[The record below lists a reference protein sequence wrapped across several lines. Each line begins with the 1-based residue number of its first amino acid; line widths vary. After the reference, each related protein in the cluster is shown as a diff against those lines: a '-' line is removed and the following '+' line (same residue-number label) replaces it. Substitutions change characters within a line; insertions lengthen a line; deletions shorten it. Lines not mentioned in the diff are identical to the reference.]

1 MIELPELLAP
11 VGSPIALKAAIA
23 AGADAVYLSGK
34 RFGARKLAANFD
46 DPQLKQA
53 IDYAHLRDVKV
64 YVTANTL
71 IRDDELSDVAN
82 YFIDL
87 YEIGADAVLIQ
98 DVGVAAM
105 AGTLVPELDLHASTQ
120 MTIHNQAGLSWAAR
134 MGMKRVVLAREVS
147 LDNIRAMA
155 PLVKIGLEVFI
166 HGALCYCYSGQCLLS
181 SAIGG
186 RSGNRGFCAQ
196 PCRKP
201 YILLTG
207 EKDEYGRPMNLK
219 AASLK
224 NRFLISTR
232 DLSVYMHLDKIVNS
246 PVDALKIEGRMKSA
260 EYVAIVTSIYR
271 KALDAI
277 SQGSWKPSNEDLR
290 DLSLA
295 FNRDF
300 TEGHLLGSKKIMG
313 REMSDNRGILIGT
326 VSNYDS
332 KRSVASIRLTSSAPE
347 QGDGLVFLSPDSE
360 LGLVVHRPIMKNG
373 LLKLKT
379 PERVNPGAKVFQTS
393 SKSLSRKAQQI
404 IVRERKEIPIDLEI
418 FWEDEKILAKGHAEG
433 GNKMQEFKF
442 KAVSR
447 MEEALSKPL
456 TAEQIETQLR
466 RTGGTPFRI
475 RKLIMAYPGGLFA
488 PLATL
493 NQFRRSIL
501 ANAEEALLR
510 AQRPDPG
517 KVEAARNQLKLMDLK
532 SSVQNTSRLPSLAVY
547 ADNLESVRGAAEAK
561 CHRIYLEP
569 HVDCNDDRMRRTLQL
584 LKDAKSLC
592 GESKLIWK
600 WPRITKDLYLR
611 LACKLLRVADVDGIM
626 VDGIGAAEA
635 ATIVRP
641 DVKIYG
647 SAGLNIWNHLTAWQL
662 SQTFQL
668 LTLSP
673 ELSADQLGEIVAR
686 SHLQPSPMLELIV
699 QGNQEVMVTE
709 DCITSLD
716 PCDSNFWGLHDF
728 RRIFP
733 LSLDDD
739 SMTHIFNSAETS
751 LLDYMP
757 TLFHIGLD
765 GLAID
770 ARGRT
775 EKYALEMTEIYLDA
789 IKSTERGDGSTEKK
803 LQALKERIRPMV
815 IGGMTSGHFIKGLKE
830 DIY

>member
-1 MIELPELLAP
+1 M
-11 VGSPIALKAAIA
+11 ALKAAIA

-46 DPQLKQA
+46 QSQLKQA
-53 IDYAHLRDVKV
+53 IDYAHLRGVKV

-87 YEIGADAVLIQ
+87 YKIGADAILIQ
-98 DVGVAAM
+98 DVGATAM

-120 MTIHNQAGLSWAAR
+120 MTIHNQAGVSWAAK

-147 LDNIRAMA
+147 LDDIRAMA
-155 PLVKIGLEVFI
+155 PPVKIGLEVFI

-201 YILLTG
+201 YVLLTG
-207 EKDEYGRPMNLK
+207 ERDEYGRPMNLK

-224 NRFLISTR
+224 NRFLISSR
-232 DLSVYMHLDKIVNS
+232 DLAVYMHLDKIVNS
-246 PVDALKIEGRMKSA
+246 PVEALKIEGRMKSA

-277 SQGSWKPSNEDLR
+277 AQGSWNPSNEDLR

-300 TEGHLLGSKKIMG
+300 TDGYILGSKQIMG

-332 KRSVASIRLTSSAPE
+332 KRGEASIRLTSSSPE
-347 QGDGLVFLSPDSE
+347 QGDGLVFLSPDIE

-404 IVRERKEIPIDLEI
+404 IAGERRKIPIDLEI
-418 FWEDEKILAKGHAEG
+418 FWEDEKIFAKGCAEG
-433 GNKMQEFKF
+433 ENQIQEFRF
-442 KAVSR
+442 KAESR
-447 MEEALSKPL
+447 MEDALSRPL

-466 RTGGTPFRI
+466 KTGGTPFRI
-475 RKLIMAYPGGLFA
+475 RKFIMAYPGGLFA
-488 PLATL
+488 PLSTL
-493 NQFRRSIL
+493 NQFRRAIL
-501 ANAEEALLR
+501 ANAEEALLK
-510 AQRPDPG
+510 AQRPDPK
-517 KVEAARNQLKLMDLK
+517 KVEAARSRLKLMDLK

-547 ADNLESVRGAAEAK
+547 VNNFESVRGAAEAK

-569 HVDCNDDRMRRTLQL
+569 HVGCSDDRMRRTIQM

-600 WPRITKDLYLR
+600 WPRITKDKYLQ
-611 LACKLLRVADVDGIM
+611 LACELLQATDVDGIM

-635 ATIVRP
+635 ALMARP

-647 SAGLNIWNHLTAWQL
+647 SAGLNIWNHLTVWQL
-662 SQTFQL
+662 SHTFQL

-673 ELSADQLGEIVAR
+673 ELSADQLGEIVTR

-699 QGNQEVMVTE
+699 QGNQEVMVTQ
-709 DCITSLD
+709 DCITCLE
-716 PCDSNFWGLHDF
+716 PCDTAFWGLNDF
-728 RRIFP
+728 RRVFP
-733 LSLDDD
+733 LSLDDN

-757 TLFHIGLD
+757 TLFQIGLD

-775 EKYALEMTEIYLDA
+775 EKYALEMTEIYLTA
-789 IKSTERGDGSTEKK
+789 IKSTERGGGYTEKN
-803 LQALKERIRPMV
+803 LQALKERIRHMV
-815 IGGMTSGHFIKGLKE
+815 IGGMTSGHFIKALKE
-830 DIY
+830 EIY